1 MSDENNSAQN
11 VETTND
17 SDNGEAVE
25 NDANEVEK
33 TFTQTEVNSLLA
45 DNKRKLLAKYEDYD
59 SLKATVDGLDDIKSQ
74 SFQDGQTQ
82 ATNELLGR
90 LIDTEIRSS
99 AQALG
104 FADPSDA
111 ITFFG
116 DKTEITYDT
125 EKGLDHE
132 AITSRLGD
140 LATNKPYLLK
150 TEQVNGATSRPKPKT
165 AETVIKPEEP
175 ADRISA
181 ALRQLK
187 L

>member
-1 MSDENNSAQN
+1 MSEENNSAQN
-11 VETTND
+11 VEATND
-17 SDNGEAVE
+17 SDNTGAVE
-25 NDANEVEK
+25 NNANETEK

-45 DNKRKLLAKYEDYD
+45 DNKRKILAKYEDYD

-74 SFQDGQTQ
+74 SFQDGQAQ
-82 ATNELLGR
+82 ATNELVGR
-90 LIDTEIRSS
+90 LVDTEIRST

-116 DKTEITYDT
+116 DKSEITYDT
-125 EKGLDHE
+125 EKGLDQE
-132 AITSRLGD
+132 AIKSRLDD

-165 AETVIKPEEP
+165 AETVIKPEEAP
-175 ADRISA
+175 DRIAA